1 MEMSERIAQPAAA
14 RPSGSLSR
22 IARDAGPSLLLILL
36 FITAW
41 EAATRVLDIHPV
53 VLPSPSRIFETM
65 IQDRVL
71 LYENML
77 VTFWEIVL
85 GFAIGFTAGFVLA
98 LLIAYS
104 PILERSLYPI
114 VVGSQTIPVFAIAP
128 LLIIWFGFGIWP
140 KALIAALIVFFPIT
154 VNGVEGL
161 RSAEPES
168 IDLLRS
174 LSATNWQIFRLVQ
187 LPSAVPYLIAGT
199 QVAIPYAVIGAVIGE
214 WVGAS
219 QGIGH
224 LMLASHSMLRT
235 DRVFAAI
242 VVLSF
247 VALFL
252 FSTMALLS
260 KAIMRR
266 KHLV

>member
-1 MEMSERIAQPAAA
+1 VTQIAETAA
-14 RPSGSLSR
+14 RQTSQALPRFL
-22 IARDAGPSLLLILL
+22 RDAGPALLLVVGFLA
-36 FITAW
+36 TW
-41 EAATRVLDIHPV
+41 EVATRVLDIHPV
-53 VLPSPSRIFETM
+53 VLPAPTRIGAA
-65 IQDRVL
+65 IVRDWSL
-71 LYENML
+71 LYENMV

-85 GFAIGFTAGFVLA
+85 GFAMGFVAGFVLA
-98 LLIAYS
+98 LAIAYS
-104 PILERSLYPI
+104 RILERALYPI

-140 KALIAALIVFFPIT
+140 KALIAALIVFFPIC

-174 LSATNWQIFRLVQ
+174 LSASRWQVFRMVQ
-187 LPSAVPYLIAGT
+187 LPSAIPYLLAGT

-219 QGIGH
+219 KGIGH

-242 VVLSF
+242 VVLSV
-247 VALFL
+247 VALVL

-260 KAIMRR
+260 RAVLRR
-266 KHLV
+266 KHLA